1 MNQVDR
7 LFNEK
12 LSDHSVA
19 PPASTWDRIEAGLAK
34 KNSTVL
40 WMRWAAILVP
50 ATILGLLYLGKPGTT
65 TNKLAEVKKPTQTTV
80 SVAPTGNAIPSVPQ
94 ITNAPAKE
102 RRKPVSKQKEVQQP
116 ITGIS
121 QEDAEVTISLVE
133 PVGPQEEI
141 MIEPSPEPVVLVA
154 QEVKPLVIVY
164 TLESILPSAELVTK
178 KPSSLE
184 RVVKIAQAVKYSDP
198 LGDLRMMKDGLLA
211 IDLRKKSTK
220 KN

>member
-19 PPASTWDRIEAGLAK
+19 PPASAWDRIEAGLAK

-65 TNKLAEVKKPTQTTV
+65 TNQLAEVKKPTQTTV
-80 SVAPTGNAIPSVPQ
+80 PAAPTVIAIPTVPQ
-94 ITNAPAKE
+94 IANAPAKE
-102 RRKPVSKQKEVQQP
+102 RRKPVSKQKEIQQP
-116 ITGIS
+116 IPGIS

-133 PVGPQEEI
+133 PVGPLEEI
-141 MIEPSPEPVVLVA
+141 AIEPSPEPVVLVA
-154 QEVKPLVIVY
+154 QEAKPLVLVY
-164 TLESILPSAELVTK
+164 TLESIPPPAELVTQ

-184 RVVKIAQAVKYSDP
+184 RVVEIAQTVKYSDP

-211 IDLRKKSTK
+211 IDLRKKFTK